1 MAQFG
6 LELPGLW
13 DQCLSGVL
21 VLNDP
26 QSTQSPL
33 VTLVVWGESLV
44 FLPSSF
50 HFFSFLLMFRSVVF
64 SSSSF
69 SFFIFI
75 PHGGFSSRTQ
85 WQQCECFCAKPR
97 CSAKRLCWYASGMN
111 MAMGYA
117 SKQIRITDCDGCS
130 PAIWKIISS
139 FPLNLQHFPQPSP
152 MSQIFR
158 HLVLKSLRPRLK
170 LRATQLRAAQH
181 SIALLASKTPERLES
196 FLAKFNGWVKGKI
209 LGNHGFLPANFVG
222 GSCRFPLNRWPLA
235 NVSWSTIFISI

>member
-1 MAQFG
+1 MG
-6 LELPGLW
+6 RKPRLP
-13 DQCLSGVL
+13 
-21 VLNDP
+21 P
-26 QSTQSPL
+26 
-33 VTLVVWGESLV
+33 
-44 FLPSSF
+44 F
-50 HFFSFLLMFRSVVF
+50 FFSFLFLPAYV
-64 SSSSF
+64 SF
-69 SFFIFI
+69 CRFFFFFLLLLHLH
-75 PHGGFSSRTQ
+75 PPWGFSSRTQ

-117 SKQIRITDCDGCS
+117 SKQIRIADCNGCS

-181 SIALLASKTPERLES
+181 SIALLAIKNTRKVGKFSCEIQWMGERQNLR
-196 FLAKFNGWVKGKI
+196 KPW
-209 LGNHGFLPANFVG
+209 FLPTILLG

-235 NVSWSTIFISI
+235 NVSCGQPSYQYIKWGYLNQMRRYVPWSEKNQ